1 MSKLKVKSSKRKLK
15 KPLIENIQLSLSK
28 GVKINHERCLL
39 QPEVDNCNCLKEQG
53 EHPSKFYVC
62 KILYPRENVKKY
74 QVCDHANDF
83 TPNRDEWTHKKYN
96 EYLSTPKKN
105 VRFTLIRVANIKPSI
120 II

>member
-1 MSKLKVKSSKRKLK
+1 MSKLKVKSSKRKFK
-15 KPLIENIQLSLSK
+15 KPFIENIQLSLSK
-28 GVKINHERCLL
+28 GIKINHERCLL

-53 EHPSKFYVC
+53 EPRKFYVC